1 MRAIVCE
8 GVNEALD
15 GIFVRERTIPQ
26 PGHGEVRVRM
36 VAASLNPVDWKLAS
50 GVAPWL
56 SPPRILGLDGAGIV
70 DAVGES
76 AGAWQ
81 VGDRVAWHGNLGV
94 DGVFADY
101 AIAQAHV
108 LARIPADVHERDA
121 AALPCAGMTAF
132 QALIRKARASAEN
145 TVLVQGASGAVGG
158 FAVQIAKSVGARIIA
173 LAKPAQFERVR
184 RLGADYVIDRQD
196 DNLYERVRSLTD
208 GYGVDIMLE
217 VVNPGDARKSLDLI
231 RYNGQLLCIDPMPD
245 LGSVPPYKY
254 AASIHEVALG
264 GAYASG
270 HRPSQQDFASMLDD
284 LLAMVH
290 QGTLDPMIDRTID
303 LDEVPSALRAM
314 RDGKASGKI
323 VVDLTQ

>member
-8 GVNEALD
+8 GVSDALD
-15 GIFVRERTIPQ
+15 GVFVRERAMPQ
-26 PGHGEVRVRM
+26 PGSGEVRVRM

-56 SPPRILGLDGAGIV
+56 TPPRILGLDGAGIV
-70 DAVGES
+70 DAVGEN
-76 AGAWQ
+76 AGDWQ
-81 VGDRVAWHGNLGV
+81 IGDRVAWHGNLGV

-108 LARIPADVHERDA
+108 LARIPGDVHERDA

-132 QALIRKARASAEN
+132 QALIRKARVSN
-145 TVLVQGASGAVGG
+145 GDTVLVQGASGAVGG
-158 FAVQIAKSVGARIIA
+158 FAVQIAKSAGAKIIA

-184 RLGADYVIDRQD
+184 QLGAHHVIDRHD
-196 DNLYERVRSLTD
+196 DNLYEEVRLLTD
-208 GYGVDIMLE
+208 GYGVDVMLE

-245 LGSVPPYKY
+245 TSSVPPYKY

-270 HRPSQQDFASMLDD
+270 HRPTQQDFASMLEE
-284 LLAMVH
+284 LLAMV
-290 QGTLDPMIDRTID
+290 QQRTLDPMIDRTIG
-303 LDEVPSALRAM
+303 LDEVPSALHDM
-314 RDGKASGKI
+314 RDGKTTGKI
-323 VVDLTQ
+323 VVDLTR